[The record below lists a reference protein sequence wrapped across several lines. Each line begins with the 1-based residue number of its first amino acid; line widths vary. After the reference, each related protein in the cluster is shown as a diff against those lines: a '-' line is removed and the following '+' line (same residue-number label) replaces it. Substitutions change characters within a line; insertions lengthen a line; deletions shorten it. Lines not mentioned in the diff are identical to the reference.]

1 MRLVEGSYAG
11 LEPLWL
17 SICDTPGGP
26 WRVTR
31 SPLVTI
37 DEPFAIPHGRILPTA
52 DGRLVTCLY
61 HSQGKGNPSRTWL
74 ISSADNGDSWAAEGE
89 IGGGDSN
96 EAVLLPRPGGDW
108 LAAVRTH
115 VDHHL
120 SLHQSSDTGR
130 TWSRR
135 CDLTLPMQHP
145 GDLTVLED
153 GQLLLTYGLRNR
165 GLMGIGA
172 RRSRDGGATWGPPV
186 VLYQFGDATDCG
198 YPSTIVCTN
207 GDLLTACYTDLSPLY
222 DGYHLLLLRWRI
234 DEFFGPRPLRSIS
247 DGRALQA

>member
-1 MRLVEGSYAG
+1 
-11 LEPLWL
+11 
-17 SICDTPGGP
+17 
-26 WRVTR
+26 
-31 SPLVTI
+31 
-37 DEPFAIPHGRILPTA
+37 
-52 DGRLVTCLY
+52 
-61 HSQGKGNPSRTWL
+61 
-74 ISSADNGDSWAAEGE
+74 
-89 IGGGDSN
+89 
-96 EAVLLPRPGGDW
+96 
-108 LAAVRTH
+108 
-115 VDHHL
+115 
-120 SLHQSSDTGR
+120 
-130 TWSRR
+130 
-135 CDLTLPMQHP
+135 MQHP

-172 RRSRDGGATWGPPV
+172 RRSRDGGTTWGPPV